1 MQHLPCFLV
10 PSQKLAKVLIKY
22 WTCRKCM
29 FCGINQQ
36 PLGAKPI
43 RTSRK
48 LIESS
53 LWDYWSWWNEG
64 ETRRKTGIRI
74 LCADHHVSLHFPI
87 SILIYMSCWCWY
99 YLRIQWVLKTFSIF
113 NLTPVCHCG
122 ILSGESLMPM
132 RTWNY
137 FKGAWKG
144 MEWRRT
150 KLI

>member
-10 PSQKLAKVLIKY
+10 PSRKLAKVLIKY

-53 LWDYWSWWNEG
+53 FWDYWSWWNEG
-64 ETRRKTGIRI
+64 ETRRKKGIRI

-87 SILIYMSCWCWY
+87 SILIYISYWCWY
-99 YLRIQWVLKTFSIF
+99 NLRIQWVLKKHFRFLIWHPFAIVGFSREKASCQWELEI
-113 NLTPVCHCG
+113 T
-122 ILSGESLMPM
+122 S
-132 RTWNY
+132 
-137 FKGAWKG
+137 KGPEK
-144 MEWRRT
+144 EWSEEEQN
-150 KLI
+150 